1 MRQRHFIDIHK
12 GATAPFILLLMFL
25 FDKWDN
31 INIWIYFGLHGSYGI
46 MWVLKSKIFP
56 DNSWEKP
63 CSIWYGLYIWSG
75 LSLYWISPLIII
87 TGYFNNNIP
96 LVSSPYYL
104 GICIFLFSLGVFFHF
119 SSDMQ
124 KHSYMKLKPGS
135 LITNGMMKKCRN
147 TNYFGELLI
156 YLGFSLLAQHWI
168 PLLALF
174 LFIIIIW
181 IPNMR
186 HKEHSLSRYKE
197 FENYKNNSSFIF
209 PFIF

>member
-31 INIWIYFGLHGSYGI
+31 LNIWIYFGLHGSYGI

-104 GICIFLFSLGVFFHF
+104 GFCIFLFSLGVFFHF

-135 LITNGMMKKCRN
+135 LITNGMMKQCRN

-186 HKEHSLSRYKE
+186 RKEHSLSRYKE